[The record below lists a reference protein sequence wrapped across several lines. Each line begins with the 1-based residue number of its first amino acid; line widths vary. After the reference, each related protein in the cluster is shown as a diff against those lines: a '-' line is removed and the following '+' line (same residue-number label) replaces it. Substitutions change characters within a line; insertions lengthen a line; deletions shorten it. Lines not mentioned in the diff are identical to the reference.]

1 MNTSANHSTLPLK
14 GERGGGLF
22 FLLFLLFPVL
32 LSAAAAEQPSHF
44 RVLSPDRMTF
54 LEVSLDDGRLTYT
67 TGYRTLVKPK
77 KRGAAPDT
85 LDVPVIDPSPLGL
98 HTNVA
103 DFSKDLTLVQTSQ
116 SDGPI
121 RQHYRLR
128 QGKQSEV
135 DVENND
141 FNLLLSTPAARRSGV
156 TMAVHFRVF
165 NNNIAY
171 SYTLI
176 QGGETSAVV
185 VTGEAS
191 GFDLPDGT
199 TAFICPQS
207 DPMIGWKRTKPSYEE
222 NYIWD
227 QPATTR
233 SQYGHGWTFP
243 CLFKIPPQTPSPLPL
258 KGEGGHHQE
267 ALPSTG
273 HSAPSLTGRAGG
285 ESSSWLLI
293 SETGVSSAYCAS
305 HLSDATPD
313 GLMTIAFPMEGE
325 NNGFGSTGAQ
335 LGLAD
340 ASIAPNSHRAGTTP
354 WRTLTFG
361 PSLKPIVET
370 TIPWDVVEPLYEPS
384 IDYQG
389 SRNTWSWIIWQDP
402 SINFDDQVAFIDL
415 AADLGWEG
423 CLIDGGW
430 YKNIGR
436 EGMERLFAYCR
447 EKGVRPWVWYNS
459 NGGWND
465 APQCARQAMHNPIVR
480 KQEMRW
486 LRDGGVA
493 GIKVDFF
500 AGDKQETMRLYE
512 GILSDANDYGI
523 QVIFHGCTLPRGWER
538 MYPNYCSSE
547 AVLASENLVFSQGFC
562 EMEARHA
569 CLHPFVRNAVASME
583 YGGTVL
589 QRRLNRN
596 ADGGSTRRTS
606 DVFELATAIAF
617 QSSGQNFALT
627 PRNLKEQPA
636 FEIDFMRHVPTTWDE
651 TRFIDGYPGR
661 YVVMARRHADRWYVI
676 ALNAEEAPKTLTID
690 LSALEGFHIEKAT
703 LLHDGPDGRTPQQGT
718 PKVDRRGRLRI
729 TLQPQCA
736 AIVY

>member
-1 MNTSANHSTLPLK
+1 
-14 GERGGGLF
+14 
-22 FLLFLLFPVL
+22 
-32 LSAAAAEQPSHF
+32 
-44 RVLSPDRMTF
+44 
-54 LEVSLDDGRLTYT
+54 
-67 TGYRTLVKPK
+67 
-77 KRGAAPDT
+77 
-85 LDVPVIDPSPLGL
+85 
-98 HTNVA
+98 
-103 DFSKDLTLVQTSQ
+103 
-116 SDGPI
+116 
-121 RQHYRLR
+121 
-128 QGKQSEV
+128 
-135 DVENND
+135 
-141 FNLLLSTPAARRSGV
+141 
-156 TMAVHFRVF
+156 
-165 NNNIAY
+165 
-171 SYTLI
+171 
-176 QGGETSAVV
+176 
-185 VTGEAS
+185 
-191 GFDLPDGT
+191 
-199 TAFICPQS
+199 
-207 DPMIGWKRTKPSYEE
+207 
-222 NYIWD
+222 
-227 QPATTR
+227 
-233 SQYGHGWTFP
+233 
-243 CLFKIPPQTPSPLPL
+243 
-258 KGEGGHHQE
+258 
-267 ALPSTG
+267 
-273 HSAPSLTGRAGG
+273 
-285 ESSSWLLI
+285 
-293 SETGVSSAYCAS
+293 
-305 HLSDATPD
+305 
-313 GLMTIAFPMEGE
+313 MTIAFPMEGE

-402 SINFDDQVAFIDL
+402 SINYDDQVAFIDL

-436 EGMERLFAYCR
+436 EGMERLFAYCKQ
-447 EKGVRPWVWYNS
+447 KGVRPWVWYNS

-690 LSALEGFHIEKAT
+690 LSALEGFTIEKAT

>member
-54 LEVSLDDGRLTYT
+54 LEVCLDDGRLTYT

-103 DFSKDLTLVQTSQ
+103 DFSRDLTLVQTSQ
-116 SDGPI
+116 SDGPV

-191 GFDLPDGT
+191 GFDLPAGT

-258 KGEGGHHQE
+258 QGEGGHHQE

-273 HSAPSLTGRAGG
+273 HSAPSLAGRAGG

-402 SINFDDQVAFIDL
+402 SINYDDQVSFIDL